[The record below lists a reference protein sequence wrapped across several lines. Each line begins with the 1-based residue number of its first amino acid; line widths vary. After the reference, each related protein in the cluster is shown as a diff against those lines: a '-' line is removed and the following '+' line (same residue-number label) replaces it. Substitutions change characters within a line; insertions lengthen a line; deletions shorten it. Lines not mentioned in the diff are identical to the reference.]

1 MNANVEGTR
10 PVVTLI
16 KRKGILRLLIDE
28 VVAPDYLV
36 EFHLENL
43 RLQNTLKMW
52 KWKSDLMKKPEMC
65 VHQRLKVNICKY
77 TYK

>member
-28 VVAPDYLV
+28 VVASDYLV

-43 RLQNTLKMW
+43 CLQNTLKMW
-52 KWKSDLMKKPEMC
+52 KWKSDLMKKPETC

-77 TYK
+77 TYE